1 MDADLDNVTAEFL
14 SFERRLTEVLHE
26 LNMKQ
31 KSLAECRQSL
41 ENVLLK
47 QQDLE
52 CMLDA
57 ERQKTEKMQM
67 HLEVALNAVQSCGE
81 EKAAAVPELSRLRI
95 ELGVTIRERDRFKEQ
110 ISTVQM
116 ENMTLTREV
125 EELKSQLHCQ
135 QLFQDTNRNLEAR
148 VQATIEEVKSELQKL
163 DEDHKRLELTVD
175 AAEKVGNNLQKSHR
189 HIRLMLEKAIKQ
201 KKNDEAEIIALRA
214 EADNLRRKI
223 IEPANPVQHKCNESK
238 SLKYLEELK
247 EFMTAES
254 KGSEELEEALKKA
267 LDAQATCQKL
277 EQDVADKL
285 QKQTVQ
291 LSILQQSN
299 DDLNRNLSDANN
311 KLSILQQSKDDLNR
325 SLCGTNNKLSIL
337 QQLNDDLNRSLH
349 DANKKIRSLEERE
362 QELLKRPESADQ
374 NIQTEILQ
382 YMYKDHETQTST
394 EEITPESNEYVNKN
408 STTMTICSQQS
419 FTSKET
425 ETVPPE
431 NKIDGCECV
440 SCTSVPKNEDFK
452 EEVTKMEFE
461 LNPEAM
467 EI

>member
-1 MDADLDNVTAEFL
+1 
-14 SFERRLTEVLHE
+14 
-26 LNMKQ
+26 
-31 KSLAECRQSL
+31 
-41 ENVLLK
+41 
-47 QQDLE
+47 
-52 CMLDA
+52 MLDA

-148 VQATIEEVKSELQKL
+148 VQATIEEVKSTSDINECNGDASPVLHYHQSMQWNYKGRTAPSVGKRMVTVFWDSDGIILIHWLEPGTTINSTAYVATLRSLRLAIQK
-163 DEDHKRLELTVD
+163 KRLGKWAKGVLLQHDNAPPNTSWATKMPSLRWGYRALKKPLCRLHFANFQELK
-175 AAEKVGNNLQKSHR
+175 AAVLTWVRPTNS
-189 HIRLMLEKAIKQ
+189 
-201 KKNDEAEIIALRA
+201 KNVVPGGSREVATSVA
-214 EADNLRRKI
+214 
-223 IEPANPVQHKCNESK
+223 Q

-349 DANKKIRSLEERE
+349 DANKKI
-362 QELLKRPESADQ
+362 
-374 NIQTEILQ
+374 
-382 YMYKDHETQTST
+382 
-394 EEITPESNEYVNKN
+394 
-408 STTMTICSQQS
+408 
-419 FTSKET
+419 
-425 ETVPPE
+425 
-431 NKIDGCECV
+431 
-440 SCTSVPKNEDFK
+440 
-452 EEVTKMEFE
+452 
-461 LNPEAM
+461 
-467 EI
+467 